1 MAKGILD
8 RPDRR
13 AHVVIE
19 PARQRGA
26 QVGRRRFALV
36 TFSALI
42 VILGGW
48 VLARTYSSD
57 PAPTTVSLPTCP
69 LATLPPEVVDTLRRI
84 HAGGPFPFPR
94 SDGVMFANRE
104 GHLPEQ
110 SRGYYHEYTVIT
122 PSARDRSLRRI
133 VTGGAPLTN
142 PTHYFYTG
150 DHYDSFCLVT
160 GAGRQ

>member
-1 MAKGILD
+1 VS
-8 RPDRR
+8 RR
-13 AHVVIE
+13 WS
-19 PARQRGA
+19 
-26 QVGRRRFALV
+26 ALV
-36 TFSALI
+36 TFGALI

-57 PAPTTVSLPTCP
+57 PAPTTVSVPTCP
-69 LATLPPEVVDTLRRI
+69 LATLPSEALDTVRLI

-94 SDGVMFANRE
+94 SDGVVFVNRE
-104 GHLPEQ
+104 RHLPEQ

-122 PSARDRSLRRI
+122 AGARDRSLKRI
-133 VTGGAPLTN
+133 VTGGAPMTN
-142 PTHYFYTG
+142 PTQYFYTG